1 MINSIWEKNNLDR
14 ASSPYL
20 RQHSGNPIWWQEWN
34 SETLAHAAAEKKPL
48 LVSVGYATCH
58 WCHVMAAE
66 AFSDPETA
74 DYLNEH
80 FVSIKIDREQRPD
93 IDQYLMN
100 FIQAQT
106 GSGGWPLNVFLT
118 HGLKPVHALTYAPL
132 RTTGNRYSFLYITQA
147 VIEFLKSRGDSIMSF
162 TPSEQE
168 APVADAERLTGSLGE
183 YFDREHGGF
192 GAGQKFPPH
201 STLLYMLYFL
211 AVSGKGK
218 SAERSS
224 GGGRSSESES
234 GASKIM
240 AGESD
245 IEAGKTGAGESESE
259 AARDGSDESDDEAGM
274 IIGMVTST
282 LDAMMMR
289 GLNDHL
295 QGGIYRYCVDR
306 EWTIPHF
313 EKMLY
318 DQAMALWTYSLAHR
332 VTGSEHYRTMAEKIV
347 KSLDETFRHDGMYA
361 SAFNADTDHREGATY
376 LWSEDELAAVLTP
389 EEFDRFREVYEIS
402 GGGNFEGF
410 NHLIRKNHDRI
421 DAIEDKLLAA
431 RLRRSQPSRDD
442 KILSGL
448 NALTAV
454 AMIQA
459 GRNLGKP
466 EMEAGAVTLVWK
478 LLETFW
484 DGSSLAHS
492 YFDGVLQR
500 QSFLSDAAA
509 LLLAVTM
516 LHETDESW
524 GETMDVMAAYVRSF
538 REGDKWIESDA
549 DDFMKIY
556 ASWFDHPAPSAV
568 SLAETALTR
577 VALLTGSEVTPAIWR
592 RPYQSDFYNI
602 NVLLSEDLFHL
613 YTTREPL
620 PWNEIPVN
628 SLQKRGEPETVCHNR
643 TCRALT
649 PQT

>member
-1 MINSIWEKNNLDR
+1 MDNKPSWQKNNLDR

-20 RQHSGNPIWWQEWN
+20 RQHAGNPIWWQEWS
-34 SETLAHAAAEKKPL
+34 SETIAYAAAENKPL

-74 DYLNEH
+74 GYLNDH

-93 IDQYLMN
+93 IDQYMMN

-118 HGLKPVHALTYAPL
+118 PGLKPVHALTYAPL
-132 RTTGNRYSFLYITQA
+132 RTSGNRYSFLYIARA
-147 VIEFLKSRGDSIMSF
+147 VTEFLEQRGDSVISF

-168 APVADAERLTGSLGE
+168 SPPVDAERLTENLEE
-183 YFDREHGGF
+183 YFDSENGGF

-201 STLLYMLYFL
+201 STLLFMLYHM
-211 AVSGKGK
+211 AVNGETEEITSG
-218 SAERSS
+218 E
-224 GGGRSSESES
+224 GGRDDLKSV
-234 GASKIM
+234 
-240 AGESD
+240 
-245 IEAGKTGAGESESE
+245 AGKVR
-259 AARDGSDESDDEAGM
+259 AAGSDTGTGKVSE
-274 IIGMVTST
+274 MVTKT
-282 LDAMMMR
+282 LDAMIMR

-306 EWTIPHF
+306 EWNIPHF

-318 DQAMALWTYSLAHR
+318 DQAMALWSYSLAAR
-332 VTGSEHYRTMAEKIV
+332 ITGREHYRNMAEKIV
-347 KSLDETFRHDGMYA
+347 KCLDETFLHDGMYV
-361 SAFNADTDHREGATY
+361 SAFNADTDHKEGATY
-376 LWSEDELAAVLTP
+376 LWSENELAALLTP
-389 EEFDRFREVYEIS
+389 QELARFREVYMIS
-402 GGGNFEGF
+402 SEGNFEGL
-410 NHLIRKNHDRI
+410 NHLIRKNYDRI
-421 DAIEDKLLAA
+421 DDIEQKLLAA
-431 RLRRSQPSRDD
+431 RLKRSQPSRDD

-459 GRNLGKP
+459 GRHLDRP
-466 EMEAGAVTLVWK
+466 EQEGRAVSLVWQ

-516 LHETDESW
+516 LYETDESW
-524 GETMDVMAAYVRSF
+524 GETMTSMAEYVRSF
-538 REGDKWIESDA
+538 REEGKWVESDA

-556 ASWFDHPAPSAV
+556 ASWFDHPVPSAV

-577 VALLTGSEVTPAIWR
+577 AALLTGGNVITAVWR

-602 NVLLSEDLFHL
+602 NVLLTEDLFHL
-613 YTTREPL
+613 YTTKESL
-620 PWNEIPVN
+620 PWSAIPVN
-628 SLQKRGEPETVCHNR
+628 SLQKRGEPESVCHKK
-643 TCRALT
+643 TCTPFSRAG
-649 PQT
+649 QAIGSRQ